1 MALKHLIAVVGLSG
15 CSGVL
20 TAKAQ
25 STSTGAAC
33 ASRIAPQNGAPSVAP
48 GFRVEVVANGLRD
61 PRSIIFD
68 REGGLLVVEQEHG
81 VSRLTLSGDGTC
93 AGDVQ
98 MVVEDD
104 SVSACIVLSKM
115 WLDRAGG

>member
-33 ASRIAPQNGAPSVAP
+33 ASPIAPQNGAPSVAP

-61 PRSIIFD
+61 PRGIIFD

-81 VSRLTLSGDGTC
+81 VSRLSMTGNGRC
-93 AGDVQ
+93 RDVQ

-104 SVSACIVLSKM
+104 SVSVCIALSKM
-115 WLDRAGG
+115 